1 MLKTKSKLL
10 YLHQLLTKNLI
21 TEAQSFG
28 NLEKRI
34 MDAMKAQKVVKFFY
48 TPPQD
53 PEGGVK
59 AYRDVEVFAI
69 GTNRW
74 GKRVIFAWL
83 RSNTSKT
90 LNRPREN
97 DRIRW
102 RMFRL
107 DGISSLN
114 FTISNFD
121 ISDNFISRNRQKLNK
136 KFNKSLTNVTTIFDL
151 QMKK

>member
-1 MLKTKSKLL
+1 MLNIKSKLL
-10 YLHQLLTKNLI
+10 YLENLLLKNLI
-21 TEAQSFG
+21 TEQTGSG
-28 NLEKRI
+28 LEKKI
-34 MDAMKAQKVVKFFY
+34 IDVMKNQRVVKFFY

-59 AYRDVEVFAI
+59 AYRDVEIYAI

-90 LNRPREN
+90 LNRPRAN

-107 DGISSLN
+107 DGISSFN
-114 FTISNFD
+114 NTIQQYD
-121 ISDNFISRNRQKLNK
+121 ISDNFTFTNRPKLNK
-136 KFNKSLTNVTTIFDL
+136 LFNKSLTNATTIFDL

>member
-1 MLKTKSKLL
+1 MLNTKSKLL
-10 YLHQLLTKNLI
+10 YLEHLLLKKLI
-21 TEAQSFG
+21 TEAKTFSG
-28 NLEKRI
+28 LEKRI
-34 MDAMKAQKVVKFFY
+34 VDVMKNQRVVKFFY

-59 AYRDVEVFAI
+59 AYRDVEIYAL
-69 GTNRW
+69 GTNKW
-74 GKRVIFAWL
+74 GKRVIYAWL

-90 LNRPREN
+90 LNRSRAN

-107 DGISSLN
+107 DGISSFN
-114 FTISNFD
+114 NTIQQFD
-121 ISDNFISRNRQKLNK
+121 ITDNYISRNRPKLNK
-136 KFNKSLTNVTTIFDL
+136 LFNKALTDVTTIFDL

>member
-1 MLKTKSKLL
+1 MLKIKSKIL
-10 YLHQLLTKNLI
+10 YLKNILLKNLI
-21 TEAQSFG
+21 TEAQTSSG
-28 NLEKRI
+28 LETRI
-34 MDAMKAQKVVKFFY
+34 LNAMKSQRVVKFFY

-59 AYRDVEVFAI
+59 AYRDVEIYAI

-83 RSNTSKT
+83 KSNTSKT
-90 LNRPREN
+90 LNRQRPN

-114 FTISNFD
+114 YTIQQFD
-121 ISDNFISRNRQKLNK
+121 ISDGFTFSNRPKLNK
-136 KFNKSLTNVTTIFDL
+136 KFNKSLTDATTIFDL

>member
-1 MLKTKSKLL
+1 MISTKSKLL
-10 YLHQLLTKNLI
+10 YLEHLLLKNLI
-21 TEAQSFG
+21 TEQTGSG
-28 NLEKRI
+28 LEKRI
-34 MDAMKAQKVVKFFY
+34 IDAMKSQKVVKFFY

-59 AYRDVEVFAI
+59 AYRDVEIYAL

-90 LNRPREN
+90 LNRPRPN
-97 DRIRW
+97 DKIRW

-107 DGISSLN
+107 DGISSFN
-114 FTISNFD
+114 YTIQQHD
-121 ISDNFISRNRQKLNK
+121 ISDSFTFANRPKLNK
-136 KFNKSLTNVTTIFDL
+136 KFNKSLTDATTIFDL

>member
-1 MLKTKSKLL
+1 MLSSKSKLL
-10 YLHQLLTKNLI
+10 YLQSLLLKNLI
-21 TEAQSFG
+21 TEQIGSG
-28 NLEKRI
+28 LEKKI
-34 MDAMKAQKVVKFFY
+34 IDAMKAQKVVKFFY

-59 AYRDVEVFAI
+59 AYRDVEIYAL

-90 LNRPREN
+90 LNRPRAN

-114 FTISNFD
+114 YTIQQYD
-121 ISDNFISRNRQKLNK
+121 ISDNFTFANRPKLNK
-136 KFNKSLTNVTTIFDL
+136 KFNKSLTDATTIFDL

>member
-1 MLKTKSKLL
+1 MLNIKSKLL
-10 YLHQLLTKNLI
+10 YLENLLLKNLI
-21 TEAQSFG
+21 AEQTGSG
-28 NLEKRI
+28 LEKRI
-34 MDAMKAQKVVKFFY
+34 IDVMKNQRVVKFFY

-59 AYRDVEVFAI
+59 AYRDVEIYAI

-90 LNRPREN
+90 LNRPRAN

-107 DGISSLN
+107 DGISSFN
-114 FTISNFD
+114 NTIQQYD
-121 ISDNFISRNRQKLNK
+121 ISDNFTFTNRPKLNK
-136 KFNKSLTNVTTIFDL
+136 LFNKSLTNATTIFDL

>member
-1 MLKTKSKLL
+1 ML
-10 YLHQLLTKNLI
+10 KNLI
-21 TEAQSFG
+21 TEQTGSG
-28 NLEKRI
+28 LEKRI
-34 MDAMKAQKVVKFFY
+34 IDVMKNQRVVKFFY

-59 AYRDVEVFAI
+59 AYRDVEIYAL

-90 LNRPREN
+90 LNRPRAN

-107 DGISSLN
+107 DGISSFN
-114 FTISNFD
+114 NTIQQYD
-121 ISDNFISRNRQKLNK
+121 ISDNFTFTNRPKLNK
-136 KFNKSLTNVTTIFDL
+136 LFNKSLTNATTIFDL

>member
-21 TEAQSFG
+21 TEAQSFA

-34 MDAMKAQKVVKFFY
+34 IDAMKAQKVIKFFY

-90 LNRPREN
+90 LNRPRAN
-97 DRIRW
+97 DRVRW

-114 FTISNFD
+114 STISNFD
-121 ISDNFISRNRQKLNK
+121 ISDNFTSRNRQKLNK

-151 QMKK
+151 QIKK

>member
-1 MLKTKSKLL
+1 MISTKSKLL
-10 YLHQLLTKNLI
+10 YLEHLLLKNLI
-21 TEAQSFG
+21 TEQQKGSK
-28 NLEKRI
+28 LENTI
-34 MDAMKAQKVVKFFY
+34 VNAMKSQRVVKFFY

-59 AYRDVEVFAI
+59 AYRDVEIYAL

-90 LNRPREN
+90 LNRPRPN
-97 DRIRW
+97 DKIRW

-114 FTISNFD
+114 YTISYFD
-121 ISDNFISRNRQKLNK
+121 ISDSFTSSNRQKLNK
-136 KFNKSLTNVTTIFDL
+136 KFNKSLTDVTTIFDV

>member
-1 MLKTKSKLL
+1 MLNTKSKLL
-10 YLHQLLTKNLI
+10 YLEHLLLKNLI
-21 TEAQSFG
+21 TEAQTSSG
-28 NLEKRI
+28 LEKRI
-34 MDAMKAQKVVKFFY
+34 IDAMKNQRVVKFFY

-59 AYRDVEVFAI
+59 AYRDVEIYAL

-90 LNRPREN
+90 LNRPRPN

-114 FTISNFD
+114 NTIQQYD
-121 ISDNFISRNRQKLNK
+121 ISDNFTFANRPKLNK
-136 KFNKSLTNVTTIFDL
+136 KFNKSLTDATTIFDL

>member
-1 MLKTKSKLL
+1 MLNAKSKIL
-10 YLHQLLTKNLI
+10 YLEHLLLKNLI
-21 TEAQSFG
+21 KEQQGGSR
-28 NLEKRI
+28 LEKTI
-34 MDAMKAQKVVKFFY
+34 INVMKSQRVVKFFY
-48 TPPQD
+48 TPPSD

-59 AYRDVEVFAI
+59 AYRDVEIYAI

-83 RSNTSKT
+83 KSNTSKT
-90 LNRPREN
+90 LNRPRPN

-114 FTISNFD
+114 YTIQQYD
-121 ISDNFISRNRQKLNK
+121 ISDGFTFSNRPKLNK
-136 KFNKSLTNVTTIFDL
+136 KFNKSLTDATTIFDL